1 LIAIASDWSVTMR
14 DVRRS
19 ALFAAIF
26 AIAIGVARPVHA
38 QDAAHGASVFKVCA
52 ACHANDNTNRTGPGL
67 KGILGRT
74 AGTVL
79 GFRYSR
85 AMKQSGIVWDEKSL
99 DAYLTAPQK
108 AVPGNIMPF
117 SGLKDARDRAD
128 LIAYLATL
136 K

>member
-1 LIAIASDWSVTMR
+1 MNSTR
-14 DVRRS
+14 QT
-19 ALFAAIF
+19 ALLAGMLAL
-26 AIAIGVARPVHA
+26 AIGMAPAHA
-38 QDAAHGASVFKVCA
+38 QDAAHGQTVFKACA
-52 ACHANDNTNRTGPGL
+52 ACHANDHTNRTGPGL
-67 KGILGRT
+67 QGILGRT
-74 AGTVL
+74 AGTVS

-108 AVPGNIMPF
+108 AIPGNVMPF
-117 SGLKDARDRAD
+117 SGLKNERDRAD